1 MDAANAATRG
11 KRSEVEFPESARG
24 DAANAATRGK
34 RSEAEFPESA
44 RSSFQVSLT
53 ESGHE

>member
-11 KRSEVEFPESARG
+11 KRSEAEFPESARG

-34 RSEAEFPESA
+34 RSEAEFPKSA